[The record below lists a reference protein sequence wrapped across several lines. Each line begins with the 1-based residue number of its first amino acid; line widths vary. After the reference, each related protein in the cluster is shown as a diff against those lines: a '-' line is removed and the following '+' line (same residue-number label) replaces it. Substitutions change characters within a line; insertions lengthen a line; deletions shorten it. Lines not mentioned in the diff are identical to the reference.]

1 MGPDEQAFIETRES
15 FYLAS
20 VGSSGW
26 PYLQHRGGPPGF
38 LRVLGE
44 RTLGF
49 AGFRGN
55 RRYITVGNLDHDDR
69 VSLFL
74 MDYAHQARMKILGRA
89 RTVDGDSPLAVE
101 GYRAKVERTV
111 LIEVEAFDWNCHQHI
126 PQLFPRETVESALT
140 SLQERIDHLEGELR
154 AARKSG

>member
-1 MGPDEQAFIETRES
+1 MTRRMGDRIGPDEQAFIETRES

-20 VGSSGW
+20 VGSTGW

-49 AGFRGN
+49 ADFRGN

-101 GYRAKVERTV
+101 GYRA
-111 LIEVEAFDWNCHQHI
+111 
-126 PQLFPRETVESALT
+126 
-140 SLQERIDHLEGELR
+140 
-154 AARKSG
+154 